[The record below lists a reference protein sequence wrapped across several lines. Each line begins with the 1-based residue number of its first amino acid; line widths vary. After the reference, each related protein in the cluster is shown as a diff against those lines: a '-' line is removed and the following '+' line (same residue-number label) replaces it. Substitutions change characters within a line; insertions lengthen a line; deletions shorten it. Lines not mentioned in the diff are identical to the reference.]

1 MCDHGRPAFSD
12 VGRNVGSQRVYGGS
26 AQRTCITYQLTLR
39 GVLLTY
45 QLSDTY
51 GVRDRWWRH
60 RVIYLS
66 PEDVWDEQTMSAAS
80 IDTLFDQPYV
90 KSSRQ
95 NDYTWTLDP
104 AGPCTLSDQKASER
118 GRAIETPASMRRKVC
133 TRTMD
138 SECYTPVD
146 LKQGEPTLHE
156 RFLLRRV
163 RSCVAIYTICM
174 YVCTLVPA
182 LYL

>member
-1 MCDHGRPAFSD
+1 MITPGR
-12 VGRNVGSQRVYGGS
+12 
-26 AQRTCITYQLTLR
+26 
-39 GVLLTY
+39 
-45 QLSDTY
+45 
-51 GVRDRWWRH
+51 
-60 RVIYLS
+60 
-66 PEDVWDEQTMSAAS
+66 
-80 IDTLFDQPYV
+80 
-90 KSSRQ
+90 
-95 NDYTWTLDP
+95 WTLLDRVHCP
-104 AGPCTLSDQKASER
+104 IKRHQCG

-156 RFLLRRV
+156 KFLLRRV